1 MRGPYVDRYLVP
13 KRGNSMAQCEDAID
27 LSPAVEPGR
36 RAAGA
41 FAAAVCDGASESILA
56 GPWAGQLAASVVRCA
71 LARPGLAARPEGLA
85 EAIGEA
91 VDAWAGWTVEYVAG
105 REASGRPIAWYEQP
119 KIDQGAYATVLAVEL
134 APTRRRGR
142 HADPRSYGPPAPPAS
157 LSPAAEA
164 AAVDDLMT
172 VALAVT
178 EPVQWTW
185 RAAALGDTCLFQVRD
200 ERLICAFPLDEVESF
215 GLTPGLA
222 GSRNRDRAKLAEHTE
237 QAAGWCVPGDQVFL
251 ATDALAAWF
260 LAEHGRG
267 LRPWVLLRDFA
278 GRNEEFAPWVER
290 EREDHRMR
298 DDDVALVHI
307 DFG

>member
-13 KRGNSMAQCEDAID
+13 KRGNTMAQCEDAIG
-27 LSPAVEPGR
+27 LSPDLEPGR
-36 RAAGA
+36 RAAGPI
-41 FAAAVCDGASESILA
+41 AAAVCDGASESILA
-56 GPWAGQLAASVVRCA
+56 GAWAGQLAAMVVRRSA
-71 LARPGLAARPEGLA
+71 ERPGLAVRPDGLA

-91 VDAWAGWTVEYVAG
+91 VEAWAGWSAQYVAG
-105 REASGRPIAWYEQP
+105 REAAGRPIAWYEQP
-119 KIDQGAYATVLAVEL
+119 KIDQGAYSTVLAVEL

-142 HADPRSYGPPAPPAS
+142 HADLRPDPPRPAS

-215 GLTPGLA
+215 GMVPPLV
-222 GSRNRDRAKLAEHTE
+222 GSRNRDRAKLAGHTE

-267 LRPWVLLRDFA
+267 LRPWDLLRDFA
-278 GRNEEFAPWVER
+278 GRDEEFAPWVER
-290 EREDHRMR
+290 EREDRRMR